1 MGHGKELPWCKVG
14 WWWWW
19 WWPIPFQKC
28 WRPWRSAD
36 YRRLQNI
43 SQAYFATIWCSA
55 LCMAKSDW
63 NQVETIQYD
72 PKQDQHRK
80 QPKFGC
86 IFPLSERFELSGP
99 HLFVFFAGFRLFEL
113 KLQNII
119 SHSEITQLDNWQHP
133 PNCIPNPL
141 RFCGFEYTINTP
153 IQRHNSTNES
163 NGPCAHMRACM
174 NKLIHTHSNTNTQT
188 HTQEHSHIL
197 FSSITNSLIHG
208 HFMRASSQWQIEL
221 CSSEIAVPDCFL
233 NPNGSSHFHVFK

>member
-1 MGHGKELPWCKVG
+1 M
-14 WWWWW
+14 
-19 WWPIPFQKC
+19 
-28 WRPWRSAD
+28 
-36 YRRLQNI
+36 
-43 SQAYFATIWCSA
+43 
-55 LCMAKSDW
+55 
-63 NQVETIQYD
+63 ETIQYD

-163 NGPCAHMRACM
+163 NGPCAQMRACM

-188 HTQEHSHIL
+188 HTHTGA
-197 FSSITNSLIHG
+197 FA
-208 HFMRASSQWQIEL
+208 HFI
-221 CSSEIAVPDCFL
+221 FL
-233 NPNGSSHFHVFK
+233 YYKLSYTWALYARIISVTD